1 MRFETF
7 QAPEGYFFE
16 YLSETSS
23 TSDVALARG
32 AGAIVCAGRQTGG
45 RGRLGRS
52 FSSEEGGLYFSM
64 AVKPPCALAE
74 CLFLPVA
81 AAVCVRDAVGGDAQ
95 IKWPND
101 ILLTGKK
108 ICGILTE
115 SREGVIVFG
124 IGVNIANA
132 LDNLPQAGRVAADP
146 QALLTDITHRLAQA
160 VRGYPANRAALL
172 RRYADHCLT
181 LGKTVD
187 VIVRGEPLRG
197 LACGLDENGALRV
210 KPEGGK
216 APVAVASGEATLA
229 VGEEPVIPPAT
240 PAPSAPPTAPQF

>member
-1 MRFETF
+1 MRLEAF

-23 TSDVALARG
+23 TSDDALARG

-64 AVKPPCALAE
+64 AVKPPCELAE
-74 CLFLPVA
+74 CLFLPIA
-81 AAVCVRDAVGGDAQ
+81 AAVCVRDAVGGDAK

-101 ILLTGKK
+101 ILLAGKK

-115 SREGVIVFG
+115 SREGCVVFG

-132 LDNLPQAGRVAADP
+132 LPDDLPQAGRVAADP
-146 QALLTDITHRLAQA
+146 QALLTGITHRLAQA

-172 RRYADHCLT
+172 KRYADNCLT

-187 VIVRGEPLRG
+187 VTVRGEKLRG

-210 KPEGGK
+210 KPEGSNET
-216 APVAVASGEATLA
+216 VTVASGEATLA
-229 VGEEPVIPPAT
+229 V
-240 PAPSAPPTAPQF
+240 